1 MSSSTDIEQ
10 IHNYYRNIIKLLS
23 IALMK
28 AINSLS
34 RNDAEKLN
42 EAIRDLENI
51 CSIVESSELCEL
63 LSYLKRLREELK
75 EVPEDFVEKVI
86 KRVKEE
92 ILPALL
98 QELNKKKIEFRP
110 IESKIVKI
118 NDVALIE
125 FSEDGRITL
134 YIIET

>member
-1 MSSSTDIEQ
+1 
-10 IHNYYRNIIKLLS
+10 
-23 IALMK
+23 MK

>member
-23 IALMK
+23 TALMK